1 MPLFKRWPLQLSG
14 GCPEQRHIQPGVGW
28 RRNPLWRAAHRP
40 HIDGACAGHIARA
53 AANRARLPGGA
64 RSDSR
69 RSGRRRR
76 VWRKARRRT
85 SSSAGELASGGKGPL
100 LDHPAPFARVACLW
114 GHVNVV
120 ESCFLAAAGSYP
132 SWAPC
137 CDSRRVSDGCRCPR
151 HAAVQE
157 LHKVRGLA
165 GCVGRCNTVAAQHR
179 NAGRWARLGGVVARE
194 SLHREP
200 WTRPR
205 ASQAPGARV
214 AHRAGA
220 VLRRVG
226 PSNPRA
232 HKRHT
237 SCG

>member
-1 MPLFKRWPLQLSG
+1 M
-14 GCPEQRHIQPGVGW
+14 
-28 RRNPLWRAAHRP
+28 
-40 HIDGACAGHIARA
+40 
-53 AANRARLPGGA
+53 
-64 RSDSR
+64 
-69 RSGRRRR
+69 
-76 VWRKARRRT
+76 
-85 SSSAGELASGGKGPL
+85 
-100 LDHPAPFARVACLW
+100 W

-120 ESCFLAAAGSYP
+120 ESCFLAATGTDP

-237 SCG
+237 SCGGRAGITVQRDSEPARATAPHSPDVSSAQCKQGMGRLAPHFGQSAACVAPGRHRRRRRGG